1 MIVYRVIEMKTK
13 LVYVLTCALDATYIE
28 QALISIWSAR
38 YHNPDAQI
46 LLLIDDKTDELLIGT
61 RGELLDYI
69 SKKIVVPFED
79 TTLTPMYR
87 SRYIKTRVRS
97 WVEGDFL
104 FIDSDTI
111 INGSLAEIDDYPY
124 DEAAVMESNLPISQ
138 FHPSLYAYM
147 AENACK
153 IGWNPEEEQYYF
165 SSGVI
170 YAKDTP
176 IAHAL
181 FEKWHSNWL
190 QGLSFGVRIDQP
202 SLAKANIECGRV
214 IRPIDNKWNCIMFT
228 NPRLA
233 KEALIMHFAAYRNMS
248 FLFSKRVLG
257 YIKENGLTDY
267 IKYYI
272 LHPTQSYIPFDSE
285 FYHYQLMDYIK
296 CFRILTQG
304 VREYAKFID
313 TTFADYTTKNIVYKL
328 LQKRLYTFAVVILV
342 LLKWKKT
349 RLNKKYKY
357 TENICAR

>member
-1 MIVYRVIEMKTK
+1 MKTK
-13 LVYVLTCALDATYIE
+13 LVYVLTCAEDATYIE

-38 YHNPDAQI
+38 YHNPNAHI
-46 LLLIDDKTDELLIGT
+46 MLLVDDLTDQ
-61 RGELLDYI
+61 LLDGKRAEVLEYVTE
-69 SKKIVVPFED
+69 KVVIPFED
-79 TTLTPMYR
+79 ANATMMYR
-87 SRYIKTRVRS
+87 SRWIKTQVRQM
-97 WVEGDFL
+97 VKGALL
-104 FIDSDTI
+104 FIDCDTI
-111 INGSLAEIDDYPY
+111 VNKSLEEIDGVEA
-124 DEAAVMESNLPISQ
+124 EAAAVPESNLPIAD
-138 FHPSLYAYM
+138 FHPSLYESM
-147 AENACK
+147 EENAKK
-153 IGWNPEEEQYYF
+153 IGWDIAGEEYYY

-190 QGLSFGVRIDQP
+190 QGLSLGVRIDQP

-228 NPRLA
+228 YPRLA